1 MADHEV
7 LVLARKLRMDLT
19 AMQAKVSELLS
30 MAARLEAPADDERTC
45 PECGLHARS
54 LPTST
59 TLADHRWVSH
69 GVEATEG
76 EAA

>member
-19 AMQAKVSELLS
+19 AMQAKVTELLT
-30 MAARLEAPADDERTC
+30 MAARLEPPADSDRTC

-54 LPTST
+54 LPAGS

-69 GVEATEG
+69 GVEAIDER
-76 EAA
+76 AA